1 MGSAS
6 VVAREYILI
15 LIITE
20 SESTKFGMLSLCGKK
35 TKNVTFMGRYN
46 FSVRVYQPLNL
57 MTHGPGI
64 LVLGYGHL
72 RVTLK
77 TKLFKKYSSLFPDID
92 RTWYIVLKTKN
103 MSTKILNLLT
113 PGTKVVV

>member
-77 TKLFKKYSSLFPDID
+77 TKLFKKIFISIP
-92 RTWYIVLKTKN
+92 RH
-103 MSTKILNLLT
+103 
-113 PGTKVVV
+113 